1 MDQTAGQRIVALAQ
15 INPTVGDIDGN
26 AELIR
31 DWIGRARDAG
41 AGLVVFPE
49 LSLPGYPAEDLY
61 LKRHFGLANLRALE
75 AIAAEASG
83 IAALVGFAEPVEG
96 PVDRRPDGPGPR
108 PARNALATLEN
119 GQVTAVYRKHRLPN
133 YAVFDEQR
141 YFEAGTEPVVR
152 ELAGLRVG
160 LTICEDC
167 WEPGPPASLEAEAG
181 ADRQRVGVAVP
192 AGQGRRARA
201 DVRRAGR

>member
-15 INPTVGDIDGN
+15 VDPTVGDIDGN

-75 AIAAEASG
+75 ELAQGPARDPG
-83 IAALVGFAEPVEG
+83 IAALVGFAEPVAG
-96 PVDRRPDGPGPR
+96 PLERRHD
-108 PARNALATLEN
+108 
-119 GQVTAVYRKHRLPN
+119 
-133 YAVFDEQR
+133 
-141 YFEAGTEPVVR
+141 
-152 ELAGLRVG
+152 
-160 LTICEDC
+160 
-167 WEPGPPASLEAEAG
+167 
-181 ADRQRVGVAVP
+181 
-192 AGQGRRARA
+192 
-201 DVRRAGR
+201 